1 VLITVI
7 GVSRLGRATGLPVDD
22 PAGLLHAVAGATD
35 GHILLLAPLH
45 RASDARE
52 QAHVLLAAHPEARVS
67 VLALPHHALTLAL
80 VADEV
85 LRRPDLA
92 DVDPST
98 VWQLVRQSA
107 ARSRSLVWH
116 PRLGGLA
123 DHARTPGEL
132 LGDLGRAPGWFCEL
146 GPDSFTVVPG
156 RRGARFSPGET
167 VLHLGEAPPLLKA
180 QLGGVRAVPVMV
192 EVAPAPYRGRR
203 SVEVTVL
210 APPVL
215 PTTLSAPCDSCGA
228 GLVDQQCPFCGHGPV
243 PRAVPLDAYR
253 RSAAA
258 PAPATPAPV
267 NPLHE
272 ILPVP
277 DAMSG
282 TAPVLVTTR
291 GEAG

>member
-7 GVSRLGRATGLPVDD
+7 GVSRLGRVTGLPVDD

-52 QAHVLLAAHPEARVS
+52 QAHVLLAARPEARVS

-85 LRRPDLA
+85 MRRPDLA
-92 DVDPST
+92 DADPTT

-123 DHARTPGEL
+123 DHPRTSGEL
-132 LGDLGRAPGWFCEL
+132 IGDLGRAPGWFCEL
-146 GPDSFTVVPG
+146 GPESFTVVPG
-156 RRGARFSPGET
+156 RRGARFRSGET
-167 VLHLGEAPPLLKA
+167 VLHLGEAPPLLKT
-180 QLGGVRAVPVMV
+180 QLGDVRAVPVMV
-192 EVAPAPYRGRR
+192 EVAPAPYRSRR

-210 APPVL
+210 AAPVL
-215 PTTLSAPCDSCGA
+215 PTTLLAPCASCGA
-228 GLVDQQCPFCGHGPV
+228 GLVDQQCPFCGAGPV
-243 PRAVPLDAYR
+243 PRATASETYR
-253 RSAAA
+253 RSAA
-258 PAPATPAPV
+258 TPT
-267 NPLHE
+267 PLTPPRE

-277 DAMSG
+277 DAVASRS
-282 TAPVLVTTR
+282 APVLVTTR
-291 GEAG
+291 GETT

>member
-1 VLITVI
+1 MLIAVI
-7 GVSRLGRATGLPVDD
+7 GVSRLGRVTGLPVDD
-22 PAGLLHAVAGATD
+22 PTGLLRAVGAETAD
-35 GHILLLAPLH
+35 RIILLAPLH

-52 QAHVLLAAHPEARVS
+52 QAHVLLAADPEARVS

-85 LRRPDLA
+85 LRRPDAA
-92 DVDPST
+92 DADPT
-98 VWQLVRQSA
+98 TIWQLVRQSA
-107 ARSRSLVWH
+107 ARSRSLLWH

-132 LGDLGRAPGWFCEL
+132 VGDLGRAPGWFCEL

-156 RRGARFSPGET
+156 RRGARFRAGET
-167 VLHLGEAPPLLKA
+167 VLHLGEAPHLLKA
-180 QLGGVRAVPVMV
+180 QLGDVRAVPVMV
-192 EVAPAPYRGRR
+192 EVAPAPYRSRR

-215 PTTLSAPCDSCGA
+215 PTTVQAPCASCGA
-228 GLVDQQCPFCGHGPV
+228 GLVDEQCPFCGHGPLH
-243 PRAVPLDAYR
+243 RALPQDATG
-253 RSAAA
+253 AVAMTAA
-258 PAPATPAPV
+258 PVT
-267 NPLHE
+267 LSHE

-277 DAMSG
+277 DVATSG